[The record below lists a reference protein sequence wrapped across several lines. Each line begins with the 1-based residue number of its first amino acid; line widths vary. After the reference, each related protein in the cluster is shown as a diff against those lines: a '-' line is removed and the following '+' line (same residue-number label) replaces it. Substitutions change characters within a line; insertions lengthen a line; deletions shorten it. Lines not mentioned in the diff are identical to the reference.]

1 MPLSSVLGASS
12 VIKPGVCTST
22 TRPSVPYTGQ
32 LIYETDTAS
41 VASWN
46 GSAWV
51 YTHSSGLVLVKS
63 QTIGSAVSSVAVT
76 GAFSTDYDNYMI
88 TVSGGVAST
97 TNFADLTFG
106 STATGYYMS
115 QNYMTFNANTV
126 SGISRANQTRF
137 IGVAAGT
144 TNTFDATIFV
154 MSPFLSKNTVVHSTY
169 QQTITTGENGVF
181 RGYLADTTSYTAFTL
196 TASTGTWTGGT
207 IRVYGYRN

>member
-1 MPLSSVLGASS
+1 MTYPVFASGDVLLASDMNA
-12 VIKPGVCTST
+12 VGI
-22 TRPSVPYTGQ
+22 
-32 LIYETDTAS
+32 
-41 VASWN
+41 W
-46 GSAWV
+46 
-51 YTHSSGLVLVKS
+51 LVKT
-63 QTIGSAVSSVAVT
+63 QTIGTAVSSVAVT
-76 GAFSTDYDNYMI
+76 GAFSTNYDNYMI

-97 TNFADLTFG
+97 TNFADLTLG
-106 STATGYYMS
+106 ATATGYYMS

-137 IGVAAGT
+137 VGVASGT
-144 TNTFDATIFV
+144 TNTFDGTLFV

-207 IRVYGYRN
+207 IRVYGLRN